1 MTSSN
6 LNPNRPISTSSG
18 SSSPSQG
25 AEQTS
30 SGSNGQIGQDFAQLQ
45 EQSQRL
51 RNDQATTQVNID
63 GSNNSNQIAEVK
75 AEDIEE
81 AHQDTK
87 VQETS
92 HFSNA
97 NEAKTSAERLSFEAT
112 NLKAAARG
120 RDPRVAQQ
128 LKLQAKEKEL
138 QALMEEY
145 RARKEENSA
154 YEAGRKANNLQMQ
167 ASNMRKVEENNKIK
181 ANNQKVELKDT
192 TIQANNV
199 NSKLKAKETNGNN
212 SKNPQ
217 ESGQSPIG
225 QNKGPTSANPG
236 SGGGIGASPIGQ
248 NRPPV
253 GMDGGVPTNNPNT
266 GYGLGDGQW
275 IDFTNNPFV
284 AAAKALL
291 RSVSL
296 NTKAP
301 RNVNPTNM
309 IGMHNSNKTLYDLAI
324 SYLDA
329 GQTQSALQGTPVNQ
343 DIIFT
348 RTQATAGKG
357 ETETAIQYWV
367 SMQQQNV
374 QAEKDTFKQAERA

>member
-1 MTSSN
+1 M
-6 LNPNRPISTSSG
+6 
-18 SSSPSQG
+18 
-25 AEQTS
+25 
-30 SGSNGQIGQDFAQLQ
+30 
-45 EQSQRL
+45 
-51 RNDQATTQVNID
+51 
-63 GSNNSNQIAEVK
+63 
-75 AEDIEE
+75 
-81 AHQDTK
+81 
-87 VQETS
+87 
-92 HFSNA
+92 
-97 NEAKTSAERLSFEAT
+97 
-112 NLKAAARG
+112 
-120 RDPRVAQQ
+120 
-128 LKLQAKEKEL
+128 QAKEKEL

-167 ASNMRKVEENNKIK
+167 ASNMRKAEENNKIK

-199 NSKLKAKETNGNN
+199 NSKLKAAEMNSNN
-212 SKNPQ
+212 SNSSNSSNSNNPQ
-217 ESGQSPIG
+217 ETGQSPIG

-253 GMDGGVPTNNPNT
+253 GMDGGQPTNNPNT
-266 GYGLGDGQW
+266 GYGLGNGQW

-301 RNVNPTNM
+301 RNINPTNM

-357 ETETAIQYWV
+357 ETEVAIQYWTN
-367 SMQQQNV
+367 MQQQNV